1 MNNMK
6 GIYIDTNIFI
16 ESILRDNKECQI
28 ILEKIINKEVQGI
41 TSILTWDELVFILRK
56 FIGKEIAISEGEKFM
71 RFPNLIFVDAKKEI
85 IQNAQKLIG
94 KYNLQP
100 RDTIHI
106 ATAIYAGIKEIISE
120 DRDFDIVKEIK
131 RISPKNFN

>member
-6 GIYIDTNIFI
+6 GIYIDTNVFI
-16 ESILRDNKECQI
+16 ESILRDNKECQT

-56 FIGKEIAISEGEKFM
+56 FIGKEIAISEGEKFL

-100 RDTIHI
+100 RDAIHI
-106 ATAIYAGIKEIISE
+106 ATAIHAGINEIVSE
-120 DRDFDIVKEIK
+120 DSDFDVIKEIK
-131 RISPKNFN
+131 RISPGNFK